1 MPNEQ
6 PEDLGEQ
13 IAKAQAARVA
23 REAAKRKPRADDA
36 GNVSAGAYALR
47 YGVEIVACVFV
58 GGFIGYWIDRFA
70 GTEPWGLLVVGALGI
85 AAGIRGM
92 VRAYHELNAAAL
104 RNTSGPEAPADRKTD
119 E

>member
-13 IAKAQAARVA
+13 IARAQAARA
-23 REAAKRKPRADDA
+23 AKEAAKRRHRDDGA

-47 YGVEIVACVFV
+47 FGVEIVACVFV

-70 GTEPWGLLVVGALGI
+70 GTAPWGLLGVGALGV

-92 VRAYHELNAAAL
+92 VRAYHELNAAARL
-104 RNTSGPEAPADRKTD
+104 NSTEPEAPQDRKTD

>member
-13 IAKAQAARVA
+13 IARAQAAREA
-23 REAAKRKPRADDA
+23 KEAAKRKGGIDGA

-47 YGVEIVACVFV
+47 FGVEIVACVFV
-58 GGFIGYWIDRFA
+58 GGFMGYWIDRFA
-70 GTEPWGLLVVGALGI
+70 GTAPWGLLVVGALGI

-92 VRAYHELNAAAL
+92 VRAYHELNAAA
-104 RNTSGPEAPADRKTD
+104 REYSSGPEAPPDRKTD